1 MNLRKL
7 FISVIMQ
14 EKEPEN
20 NDHNIKV
27 KSAKKER
34 NDLINPAW
42 VEMEMFR
49 GGELLQMNQEEDG
62 FWKGFVEKYKL
73 IFS

>member
-7 FISVIMQ
+7 FISANVQ

-20 NDHNIKV
+20 LNKDHNIKV
-27 KSAKKER
+27 KSTKKQR

-62 FWKGFVEKYKL
+62 FWKGFVEKYN
-73 IFS
+73 

>member
-7 FISVIMQ
+7 FISANVQ
-14 EKEPEN
+14 EKEPENLN

-27 KSAKKER
+27 KSTKKQR

-62 FWKGFVEKYKL
+62 FWKGFVEKYN
-73 IFS
+73 